1 MSHAAAL
8 PPLVGAL
15 VALLVLAGAALAM
28 IGSWGLLRVD
38 GFYNRIHPP
47 TMGTTM
53 GVALVLAASAVL
65 FTALESRPVVHEAA
79 IAVFMIVT
87 TPVTFMLLVRG
98 ALRRDRAL
106 AGNRDGTP
114 APRLPDDA
122 GAASAP
128 ADGR

>member
-1 MSHAAAL
+1 
-8 PPLVGAL
+8 
-15 VALLVLAGAALAM
+15 LVLAGAALAM
-28 IGSWGLLRVD
+28 IGSWGLLRLD